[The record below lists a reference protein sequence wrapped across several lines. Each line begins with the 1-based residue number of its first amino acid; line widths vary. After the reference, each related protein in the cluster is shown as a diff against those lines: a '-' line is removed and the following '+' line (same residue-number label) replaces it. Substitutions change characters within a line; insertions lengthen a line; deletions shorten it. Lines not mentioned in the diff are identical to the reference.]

1 MLQEQTIDKLYHLKL
16 SGMAE
21 AFKEQIGRPD
31 MKSLTFD
38 DRFGFLVDR
47 EWDVRQ
53 NRRLKRRLTKARLK
67 QQACLEDVDFKSER
81 GIDKSV
87 ILSLFE
93 CSWIRD
99 HQNVIITGPTG
110 SGKTFISCALA
121 NKACRMEYTSLYY
134 RVSRLLQDI
143 ETSKGD
149 GTYSS
154 LMRRIEK
161 VNLLLLDDWGISS
174 FNEEESRNLFDVLE
188 DRNLKGS
195 LIIVSQ
201 VPIQSWYEM
210 ISSPIIAD
218 AILDRLTNNS
228 FKIELKG
235 ESMRRKKITPD
246 VDGFR
251 PVS

>member
-1 MLQEQTIDKLYHLKL
+1 LPLC
-16 SGMAE
+16 
-21 AFKEQIGRPD
+21 
-31 MKSLTFD
+31 
-38 DRFGFLVDR
+38 
-47 EWDVRQ
+47 
-53 NRRLKRRLTKARLK
+53 KALHK
-67 QQACLEDVDFKSER
+67 
-81 GIDKSV
+81 
-87 ILSLFE
+87 
-93 CSWIRD
+93 
-99 HQNVIITGPTG
+99 
-110 SGKTFISCALA
+110 GKTFIACALA

-134 RVSRLLQDI
+134 RVSRLLQDV

-161 VNLLLLDDWGISS
+161 INLLLLDDWGISS
-174 FNEEESRNLFDVLE
+174 FNEEESRNLFDILE

-195 LIIVSQ
+195 LVIVSQ
-201 VPIQSWYEM
+201 VPISNWYEM

-246 VDGFR
+246 VDGIR

>member
-53 NRRLKRRLTKARLK
+53 NRKIKRRLTKARLK
-67 QQACLEDVDFKSER
+67 QQACLEDIDFKSER

-87 ILSLFE
+87 VLSLFE

-110 SGKTFISCALA
+110 AGNYA
-121 NKACRMEYTSLYY
+121 
-134 RVSRLLQDI
+134 
-143 ETSKGD
+143 
-149 GTYSS
+149 
-154 LMRRIEK
+154 
-161 VNLLLLDDWGISS
+161 
-174 FNEEESRNLFDVLE
+174 
-188 DRNLKGS
+188 
-195 LIIVSQ
+195 
-201 VPIQSWYEM
+201 
-210 ISSPIIAD
+210 
-218 AILDRLTNNS
+218 
-228 FKIELKG
+228 
-235 ESMRRKKITPD
+235 
-246 VDGFR
+246 
-251 PVS
+251 